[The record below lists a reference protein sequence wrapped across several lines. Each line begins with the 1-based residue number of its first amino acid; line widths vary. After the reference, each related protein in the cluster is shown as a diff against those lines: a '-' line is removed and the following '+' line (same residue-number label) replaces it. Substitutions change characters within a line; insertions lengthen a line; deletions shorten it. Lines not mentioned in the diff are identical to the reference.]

1 MSSKHLKKPNKD
13 KARAKPA
20 AKPEEP
26 KKPKKPEKAAEKAPV
41 SKKVAFRPARTEE
54 EKQSRKAARLSR
66 RDTVGAIVTL
76 AAAIILFVATV
87 VIWFYQD
94 SFHENDRILSTV
106 TAAVAEDEYIFDA
119 GSGQAFASAGQG
131 LAVANSTGFE
141 LLNSAGSVIA
151 SKLMQ
156 MDEPAVATCDSYAVF
171 YDIGGTNIA
180 AAWFDGSI
188 QTLSVEGDILSAT
201 VSEGGY
207 LAVTTKATGYRALVT
222 VYNAELSP
230 VYQWYSSSAWVISA
244 SVSPDNRRLAVLS
257 YTASG
262 SEVRLFSLS
271 ETEQKAAFSV
281 AEKVLLDLHWFS
293 SSRLCAYT
301 ADQVFFFNADG
312 QWQDTYS
319 FSDQYLIGCADG
331 GDGFI
336 AFALSPYRAG
346 TTSVLVSL
354 DENGRVLGTADL
366 QSGIIS
372 MTASG
377 SEALVLCADGAYL
390 FSETLSEK
398 GQLTGLPGFKYGLL
412 RSRGEALLIASN
424 YAEVYKF

>member
-13 KARAKPA
+13 KAFQ
-20 AKPEEP
+20 KPEAAPKEP
-26 KKPKKPEKAAEKAPV
+26 KPKKKNAAEPLPQKSV
-41 SKKVAFRPARTEE
+41 DFKPALTDE
-54 EKQSRKAARLSR
+54 EKKARKAARLSR
-66 RDTVGAIVTL
+66 RDTVGAVITL
-76 AAAIILFVATV
+76 AAAIILFAATI

-94 SFHENDRILSTV
+94 SFHEDDLILSTV

-119 GSGQAFASAGQG
+119 GSGQVFASAGQG

-141 LLNSAGSVIA
+141 LLDSSGSVAA
-151 SKLMQ
+151 SKLLQ
-156 MDEPAVATCDSYAVF
+156 MDNPAVAACDSYAVF

-180 AAWFDGSI
+180 AAWFDGTI
-188 QTLSVEGDILSAT
+188 QALTVEGDILSAT
-201 VSEGGY
+201 VSDGGY
-207 LAVTTKATGYRALVT
+207 LTITTEATGYRALVT

-230 VYQWYSSSAWVISA
+230 VYQWYSSSAWVISGI
-244 SVSPDNRRLAVLS
+244 VSPDNRKLAVLS

-271 ETEQKAAFSV
+271 DTVQKAAFSV
-281 AEKVLLDLHWFS
+281 EDKVLLDVHWLS
-293 SSRLCAYT
+293 SSHLCAYT
-301 ADQVFFFNADG
+301 TEQAFFFHSDG

-319 FSDQYLIGCADG
+319 FAGQYLTGCADD

-336 AFALSPYRAG
+336 TFSLSPYRAG
-346 TTSVLVSL
+346 TTSMLVSL
-354 DENGRVLGTADL
+354 DETGKPLGTADI
-366 QSGIIS
+366 QSEIVS

-377 SEALVLCADGAYL
+377 SEILVLCADGALLY
-390 FSETLSEK
+390 SETLSEK
-398 GQLTGLPGFKYGLL
+398 GRITGLPGFKYGLL

>member
-13 KARAKPA
+13 KASPKAETPKKEPKAKKEKPAKPV
-20 AKPEEP
+20 PQ
-26 KKPKKPEKAAEKAPV
+26 
-41 SKKVAFRPARTEE
+41 KKVDFKPALTEE
-54 EKQSRKAARLSR
+54 EKLSRKAARISR
-66 RDTVGAIVTL
+66 RDTVGAIITL
-76 AAAIILFVATV
+76 AAAVILFAATI

-94 SFHENDRILSTV
+94 SFREDALILSTV

-119 GSGQAFASAGQG
+119 GSGQVFASAGQG
-131 LAVANSTGFE
+131 LAVANATGFE
-141 LLNSAGSVIA
+141 LLNSSGSVTA

-156 MDEPAVATCDSYAVF
+156 MDNPAVAACDSYAVF

-180 AAWFDGSI
+180 AARFDGTI

-201 VSEGGY
+201 VSDGGY

-230 VYQWYSSSAWVISA
+230 VYQWYSSSAWVISGT
-244 SVSPDNRRLAVLS
+244 VSPDNRKLAVLS

-271 ETEQKAAFSV
+271 DTVQKAAFSV
-281 AEKVLLDLHWFS
+281 ADKILLDVHWFS
-293 SSRLCAYT
+293 DSRLCAYT
-301 ADQVFFFNADG
+301 TEQVFFFDSDG

-319 FSDQYLIGCADG
+319 FSDRYLIGCADG

-336 AFALSPYRAG
+336 TFALSPYRAG

-354 DENGRVLGTADL
+354 DENGKSLGTADL
-366 QSGIIS
+366 QSGIVS
-372 MTASG
+372 MTADRDQV
-377 SEALVLCADGAYL
+377 LVLCADGALL

-398 GQLTGLPGFKYGLL
+398 GRITGLPGFKYGLL
-412 RSRGEALLIASN
+412 RNRGEALLIASN

>member
-1 MSSKHLKKPNKD
+1 MSSKHLKKTNTD
-13 KARAKPA
+13 KASRKAEAPPREPKAKKEKPAKPA
-20 AKPEEP
+20 P
-26 KKPKKPEKAAEKAPV
+26 KKVDFKPAL
-41 SKKVAFRPARTEE
+41 TEE
-54 EKQSRKAARLSR
+54 EKRSRKEARISR

-76 AAAIILFVATV
+76 AAAVILFVATI

-94 SFHENDRILSTV
+94 SFHEDDLILSTV
-106 TAAVAEDEYIFDA
+106 TAAVAADEYVFDA
-119 GSGQAFASAGQG
+119 GSGQEFASAGQG

-141 LLNSAGSVIA
+141 LLDGTGSVAA

-156 MDEPAVATCDSYAVF
+156 MDAPAIAACDSYAVF

-180 AAWFDGSI
+180 AARFDGTI
-188 QTLSVEGDILSAT
+188 QTLDVEGNILSAT
-201 VSEGGY
+201 VSAGGY
-207 LAVTTKATGYRALVT
+207 LAVTTEATGYRALVT

-230 VYQWYSSSAWVISA
+230 VYRWYSSSAWVISA
-244 SVSPDNRRLAVLS
+244 SVSPDNRKLAVLS
-257 YTASG
+257 YTSSG
-262 SEVRLFSLS
+262 SEARLFSLS
-271 ETEQKAAFSV
+271 DTVQKAAFSV
-281 AEKVLLDLHWFS
+281 ADKILLDVHWFS

-301 ADQVFFFNADG
+301 TGQVFFFNSDG

-336 AFALSPYRAG
+336 TFALSPYRAG

-354 DENGRVLGTADL
+354 DETGKALGTADL
-366 QSGIIS
+366 QNGIVS

-377 SEALVLCADGAYL
+377 DQILVLCADGALLY
-390 FSETLSEK
+390 SETLSEK
-398 GQLTGLPGFKYGLL
+398 GRITGLPGFKYGLL

>member
-1 MSSKHLKKPNKD
+1 MSSKHLKKPNTD
-13 KARAKPA
+13 KASRKPEVPPKEPKAKKEKPAKPA
-20 AKPEEP
+20 SP
-26 KKPKKPEKAAEKAPV
+26 KKVDFKPAL
-41 SKKVAFRPARTEE
+41 TEE
-54 EKQSRKAARLSR
+54 EKKSRKDARISR

-76 AAAIILFVATV
+76 AAAIILFVATI

-94 SFHENDRILSTV
+94 SFHEDDLILSTV

-119 GSGQAFASAGQG
+119 GSGQVFASAGQG

-141 LLNSAGSVIA
+141 LLDSTGSVAA

-156 MDEPAVATCDSYAVF
+156 MDNPAIAACDSYAVF

-180 AAWFDGSI
+180 AARFDGTI
-188 QTLSVEGDILSAT
+188 QPLSVEGDILSAT
-201 VSEGGY
+201 VSTGGY
-207 LAVTTKATGYRALVT
+207 LAVTTEATGYRALVT

-244 SVSPDNRRLAVLS
+244 TVSPDNRKLAVLS
-257 YTASG
+257 YTVSG

-271 ETEQKAAFSV
+271 ATEQQAAFSV
-281 AEKVLLDLHWFS
+281 ADKVLLDVHWFS

-301 ADQVFFFNADG
+301 TGQVFFFSSDG

-319 FSDQYLIGCADG
+319 FSDQYLIGCADDG
-331 GDGFI
+331 AGFI
-336 AFALSPYRAG
+336 TFALSPYRTG

-354 DENGRVLGTADL
+354 DENGKTLGTADL
-366 QSGIIS
+366 QSGIVS

-377 SEALVLCADGAYL
+377 DQVLVLCADGALL
-390 FSETLSEK
+390 FSETLTEK
-398 GQLTGLPGFKYGLL
+398 GRITGLPGFKYGLL